1 MKINEFISNYKNH
14 PILFVGTGVS
24 LRYLNNSFNW
34 NGLLEH
40 VIVELKG
47 NKEFYLNTKSKCQ
60 EDGKFRFDKI
70 ASIIENEFSEALE
83 SDRNG
88 RFKDVNDI
96 FFEKMEKD
104 INVGRF
110 KIYISKLLENLEYR
124 EEKKDEIKELKK
136 IRKNIGS
143 IVTTNYDKL
152 IEDIFEFEPLIGNDI
167 LLSNPYGSVYKIHG
181 CVTQPEQIIITKGD
195 YDKFNN
201 QYELIRAQLLSLFI
215 HNPIIFLGYNI
226 GDQNIKN
233 ILKTIFTYAKPNSE
247 LAEIIRK
254 NFLLVEYEAN
264 SNNED
269 ITEHDID
276 LEGFSTIRINKLK
289 TDNYIS
295 IYKSLSEINL
305 PISAMDIRKVQ
316 NVVKEIYS
324 GGKIKVSITE
334 KLDNL
339 KNGDKVLVIGTDKT
353 IRYEHQSSSEIMAN
367 YFKIIDEENS
377 QLLDLIDKIT
387 IQRQQ
392 YFPMFAFCK
401 INNRIDS
408 KKNLREQQKS
418 KVIDFSQGIKGN
430 LQKKYNNVKAI
441 QDDNTISRTN
451 KVSVFTWNIM
461 NDNINLSIVEDYLR
475 KYENKECTDYRKL
488 LCVYDYKKYSEID

>member
-181 CVTQPEQIIITKGD
+181 CVTQPEQIIITKED